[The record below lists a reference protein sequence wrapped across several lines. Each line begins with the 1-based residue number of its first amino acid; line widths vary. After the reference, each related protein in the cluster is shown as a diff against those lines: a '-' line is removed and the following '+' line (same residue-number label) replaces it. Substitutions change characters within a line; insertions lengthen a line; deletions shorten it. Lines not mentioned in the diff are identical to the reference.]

1 MKILASRKEK
11 KSDFKSLK
19 VYPVFAHKM
28 TPFRLKNASF
38 NTTVILPVKDVCF
51 WSRWK
56 APDGAFCSQ
65 INC

>member
-11 KSDFKSLK
+11 NSDFKSLK

-38 NTTVILPVKDVCF
+38 NTTVILPVKNVGF
-51 WSRWK
+51 
-56 APDGAFCSQ
+56 
-65 INC
+65 